1 MLQQKNYILGANICL
16 WLLHLNIRSLH
27 RNLDSLITLLK
38 NVELRFSFI
47 DITETWPWD
56 SSLHTDISGYNFV
69 HNPRK
74 DREVEVLVYI

>member
-1 MLQQKNYILGANICL
+1 MLQQKNILGANNCL
-16 WLLHLNIRSLH
+16 SLLHLNIRSLH

-47 DITETWPWD
+47 GITETWLWD

-74 DREVEVLVYI
+74 DRRG